1 MTDKEQEEFEK
12 GCQEMLIRLKSKDP
26 LFELNMEFGKMLMKN
41 NKIEKDLINASKRL
55 EKIEERKNIIRSI
68 QNIDYSKSGW
78 GLKLS
83 KILGISSQRTV
94 KFVQYHMLDELN
106 PKFNNI

>member
-1 MTDKEQEEFEK
+1 MDIQESDSVYHKTNDKYHLKLEEEK
-12 GCQEMLIRLKSKDP
+12 KRIK
-26 LFELNMEFGKMLMKN
+26 KN